1 MIWKPHA
8 TVAAVI
14 EQDGRFLMVEEESD
28 GLIVFNQPAGHLEP
42 DESLIEAVIRETREE
57 TAWRF
62 HPEAITGIY
71 RWKQPD
77 TERTFLRVAFC
88 GQVDDLTAEQVLD
101 DGIIRAVWMT
111 REQLLD
117 NQQQLRSPLVL
128 LCIDDYL
135 ANKRY
140 PLELLTDI

>member
-14 EQDGRFLMVEEESD
+14 EQDGRFLMVEEKSE
-28 GLIVFNQPAGHLEP
+28 GLIVLNQPAGHLDP

-62 HPEAITGIY
+62 QPDAITGIY
-71 RWKQPD
+71 RWKQPH
-77 TERTFLRVAFC
+77 TERTFLRVTFC
-88 GQVDDLTAEQVLD
+88 GQVDDLRSEQALD

-111 REQLLD
+111 REQLIE

-128 LCIDDYL
+128 RCIDDYL
-135 ANKRY
+135 ANTRY

>member
-14 EQDGRFLMVEEESD
+14 EQDGRYLVVEEKSD

-57 TAWRF
+57 TAWCF

-71 RWKQPD
+71 RWKQPN
-77 TERTFLRVAFC
+77 TERTFLRVSFC
-88 GQVDDLTAEQVLD
+88 GHVDDLDSEQTLD
-101 DGIIRAVWMT
+101 DGIIRAVWMS
-111 REQLLD
+111 REQLIE

-128 LCIDDYL
+128 RCIDDYL
-135 ANKRY
+135 ANNRY